1 MREGSN
7 FTVVSSHRIGSRQVL
22 LFVGR
27 LFGDG
32 FVLSHFWLALGVAFD
47 VPVSRRFRL
56 THFSAC
62 FRFWYSTL
70 SWVEESIGIP
80 FPTQL
85 IGAHT
90 FDLLV
95 NYTLK
100 QVPLWKQITVGH
112 IPIKSFFILTS
123 IALSN
128 ETAADDYF
136 PRMGLKN
143 LGPSQKR
150 PKKRVF
156 NSK

>member
-32 FVLSHFWLALGVAFD
+32 FVLSHCWLALGVAFD

-56 THFSAC
+56 ILFSVC
-62 FRFWYSTL
+62 FRFWYLTL
-70 SWVEESIGIP
+70 SWVEESIEIP

-85 IGAHT
+85 SGEHT
-90 FDLLV
+90 CDLLV

-100 QVPLWKQITVGH
+100 QVPLWKRIPVGH
-112 IPIKSFFILTS
+112 IPIKSVFILTS

-128 ETAADDYF
+128 ETAAYDYF
-136 PRMGLKN
+136 PWMRLKN
-143 LGPSQKR
+143 SGPRKNAQKES
-150 PKKRVF
+150 F
-156 NSK
+156 